1 MCQKAGRSINVLSRL
16 SKHFAIENKLV
27 LFRSFIL
34 SHFSY
39 CQLIW
44 HFCSQV
50 DTKKVDKVQ
59 FRALRCIF
67 NDFNPLYSDLRVK
80 ADRPLL
86 YVERLKAIVA

>member
-1 MCQKAGRSINVLSRL
+1 M
-16 SKHFAIENKLV
+16 V

-50 DTKKVDKVQ
+50 DTKEIDKVQ
-59 FRALRCIF
+59 SKALRFIF
-67 NDFNPLYSDLRVK
+67 NDFNSFICTVNLRVK

-86 YVERLKAIVA
+86 YVQRLKAVAAEVFRLY